1 MLTRSGSA
9 LRPPGAEER
18 CWRSVSVHPGAREP
32 RLRLL
37 PEATLGGDLPVVGPG
52 RPETICNILR

>member
-18 CWRSVSVHPGAREP
+18 CRRSVSAHPGAREP
-32 RLRLL
+32 RLRPL
-37 PEATLGGDLPVVGPG
+37 PEVTLGGDVPVVGPG
-52 RPETICNILR
+52 RPKTICNILR